1 MKIETYQNSA
11 LEIVAT
17 DEEEQILL
25 VKLYNKLYKDEKLL
39 LDNNLITFIKSGSK
53 CVVTIYVGDIKI

>member
-39 LDNNLITFIKSGSK
+39 LDNNLITFLKSGSK
-53 CVVTIYVGDIKI
+53 CVVTIYVRDIKI